1 MNGARVC
8 AAGTHGLRLHRN
20 IVFFTERHRAA
31 EIILRVNGTHIRKG
45 NDCAA
50 AHFARCVRRAHT
62 GNIARRR
69 ALQHKRRIGL
79 QNIRRRARAAQ
90 ANLLLRGEDEIRV
103 VFERALHQR
112 DKRKAAHAVIE
123 RLRLHRTVH
132 VLKERHKARVVANLH
147 QCLGLL
153 TCICAD
159 VDGEFVH
166 GHGLFKFVALKQMHR
181 LCADDT
187 RRFAVHQHIAAGEHL
202 RADIADRREL
212 QKAVFHYVRDDK
224 AHFVHVSAEHQLL
237 LGTLFAL
244 FKRQNVAE
252 RRNVNLVR
260 IRLNFT

>member
-1 MNGARVC
+1 M
-8 AAGTHGLRLHRN
+8 
-20 IVFFTERHRAA
+20 
-31 EIILRVNGTHIRKG
+31 
-45 NDCAA
+45 
-50 AHFARCVRRAHT
+50 
-62 GNIARRR
+62 
-69 ALQHKRRIGL
+69 
-79 QNIRRRARAAQ
+79 
-90 ANLLLRGEDEIRV
+90 
-103 VFERALHQR
+103 
-112 DKRKAAHAVIE
+112 
-123 RLRLHRTVH
+123 H

-166 GHGLFKFVALKQMHR
+166 GYGLFKFIALEQMHR
-181 LCADDT
+181 FCADDT
-187 RRFAVHQHIAAGEHL
+187 RRFAAHQHIAAGEHL

-212 QKAVFHYVRDDK
+212 QKAVFRDVCDDK